1 MKITDLNLIDEAY
14 LDGALTFFG
23 YETYYTQYATC
34 KTTGKEY
41 KLRYNILANYNPSI
55 EDESNACDW
64 NNPSAIEK
72 VWD

>member
-1 MKITDLNLIDEAY
+1 MRITDFNLIDEAY
-14 LDGALTFFG
+14 LDGALTANG

-34 KTTGKEY
+34 KKTGKEY
-41 KLRYNILANYNPSI
+41 KLRYNILADYNPAI

-64 NNPSAIEK
+64 RNPTAIEK